1 MLKLYQVRQRAYLKQ
16 IFKYLR
22 YVLNDFFVLSLLFAF
37 GGLGLAYSN
46 YLKALKNQPTPSY
59 APYIMAVILTL
70 VIQFGQLKTLLK
82 PADAVFLLPK
92 EGEIRRYLTRAK
104 RASLVTGV
112 LFTIGCSLVLVPFLL
127 FILKFDRLQVTF
139 ICLTAI
145 VLKYFW
151 LSLEEFTLYFEMS
164 KGIKFLLYVVY
175 PFINFLIAALGLG
188 VYALTFSLVGCLLI
202 FIWRQSMGEKQI
214 FLWQQAIGKESSRMM
229 NLYRFFNLFCD
240 VPYVV
245 TSAKRR
251 KYLDFMLPEAH
262 KKRPYYYLFAR
273 GLVRS
278 GSFGSL
284 FFRLLVLG
292 GLLLCF
298 LENRY
303 LALLIALI
311 FTYLIC
317 FQMGPLK
324 DKYNEIVFTHLYPLT
339 QTDKTRDFAK
349 LMRILML
356 AVVLLFTICYFA
368 GTRDV
373 KYSLVTGILLLLESY
388 ALLKRQSKEK

>member
-251 KYLDFMLPEAH
+251 KYLDFMLPKAH

-356 AVVLLFTICYFA
+356 VVVLLFTICYFA